1 VHLAFDAAAAGKM
14 AVGSALRRHS
24 PGPQRSELP
33 GDGGEHSWQQRAQL
47 AAAQVAGHRWLTSAG
62 DWEAERWVHPDAH
75 GGATGG
81 AALATPDAGSEA
93 AREVVGRARPFPV
106 MSFSPW

>member
-1 VHLAFDAAAAGKM
+1 MEEAAEEAEAAEEEEGVARRREATRRKREVVEGALA
-14 AVGSALRRHS
+14 V
-24 PGPQRSELP
+24 
-33 GDGGEHSWQQRAQL
+33 
-47 AAAQVAGHRWLTSAG
+47 AAAQVAGHRWLTSAE

>member
-1 VHLAFDAAAAGKM
+1 MHLAFDAVAAGKM
-14 AVGSALRRHS
+14 AAGSALRRHS

-33 GDGGEHSWQQRAQL
+33 GDGGEHSSQQRAQL
-47 AAAQVAGHRWLTSAG
+47 AAAQMAGHRWLNSAE
-62 DWEAERWVHPDAH
+62 DWEAQRWEHPNAH

-106 MSFSPW
+106 M